1 MNRILKRIIYR
12 ICFNILQHIIIYSL
26 LNLEKVSLGICI
38 LLIALTYY
46 INKKEI
52 FKAKVNKSKE
62 NLKMNILV
70 NDNQFTAMTE
80 KRTSNS

>member
-1 MNRILKRIIYR
+1 MNKILKKIY
-12 ICFNILQHIIIYSL
+12 IGSALIAYSILLIYSL

-38 LLIALTYY
+38 LLVALTYY

-62 NLKMNILV
+62 NLK
-70 NDNQFTAMTE
+70 
-80 KRTSNS
+80 

>member
-1 MNRILKRIIYR
+1 MNRILKKIY
-12 ICFNILQHIIIYSL
+12 IGSALISYSILLIYSL
-26 LNLEKVSLGICI
+26 LNLEKVSLESCI

-62 NLKMNILV
+62 NLKWI
-70 NDNQFTAMTE
+70 F
-80 KRTSNS
+80 

>member
-1 MNRILKRIIYR
+1 MNRILKKIY
-12 ICFNILQHIIIYSL
+12 IGSALIAYSILLTYSL

-62 NLKMNILV
+62 NLK
-70 NDNQFTAMTE
+70 
-80 KRTSNS
+80 

>member
-1 MNRILKRIIYR
+1 MNRILKKIY
-12 ICFNILQHIIIYSL
+12 IGSVLIAYSILLTYSL

-62 NLKMNILV
+62 NLK
-70 NDNQFTAMTE
+70 
-80 KRTSNS
+80 

>member
-1 MNRILKRIIYR
+1 MNRVLKKIYIGSALIAYSIL
-12 ICFNILQHIIIYSL
+12 LTYSL

-38 LLIALTYY
+38 LLVALTYY

-62 NLKMNILV
+62 NLKWI
-70 NDNQFTAMTE
+70 F
-80 KRTSNS
+80 

>member
-1 MNRILKRIIYR
+1 MNRILKRIYIGSALIAYS
-12 ICFNILQHIIIYSL
+12 ILLTYSL

-38 LLIALTYY
+38 LLVALTYY

-62 NLKMNILV
+62 NLK
-70 NDNQFTAMTE
+70 
-80 KRTSNS
+80 

>member
-1 MNRILKRIIYR
+1 MNRILKNIY
-12 ICFNILQHIIIYSL
+12 IGSALIAYSILLIYSL

-38 LLIALTYY
+38 LLVALTYY

-62 NLKMNILV
+62 NLK
-70 NDNQFTAMTE
+70 
-80 KRTSNS
+80 

>member
-1 MNRILKRIIYR
+1 MNKILKKIY
-12 ICFNILQHIIIYSL
+12 IGSVLIAYSILLTYSL

-38 LLIALTYY
+38 LLVALTYY

-62 NLKMNILV
+62 NLKWI
-70 NDNQFTAMTE
+70 F
-80 KRTSNS
+80 

>member
-1 MNRILKRIIYR
+1 MNRILKKIY
-12 ICFNILQHIIIYSL
+12 IGSALISYSILLIYSL

-38 LLIALTYY
+38 LLISLTYY

-62 NLKMNILV
+62 NLK
-70 NDNQFTAMTE
+70 
-80 KRTSNS
+80 